1 MAAPDKFN
9 ELAFLVLSNLG
20 SNPFKRERNPRYGCW
35 NAAFRVLCKTGCLF
49 NLSGRTV
56 MELTSSS
63 YRLTCPGVKS
73 DAGIVGRNILFRN
86 ISIRL
91 VVAAIAMGCGSA
103 GAQTAGDWV
112 LGNYRNAGYWFPG
125 IAEKVQDG
133 KVTIRYDDGDRETVQ
148 LKNVRPYN
156 WAIGMKVECNYKNAG
171 EWYPGTIASLGGDRI
186 GINYDDGD
194 KEKTRT
200 GRCRSR

>member
-1 MAAPDKFN
+1 
-9 ELAFLVLSNLG
+9 
-20 SNPFKRERNPRYGCW
+20 
-35 NAAFRVLCKTGCLF
+35 
-49 NLSGRTV
+49 
-56 MELTSSS
+56 MEQTSSS

-73 DAGIVGRNILFRN
+73 DAGIVGGNILFRN
-86 ISIRL
+86 ISVRL
-91 VVAAIAMGCGSA
+91 VVAVIAMGCGSA

-156 WAIGMKVECNYKNAG
+156 WTIGMKVECNYKNAG